1 MGQTEDVSSVLNEIK
16 STGLNKIDRNIP
28 SISICLFNC
37 IAFETFYISVFKME
51 SETKTEGKKSASYSL
66 EGYVYQRDVTVW
78 LGLSL
83 IVEKQVCAAIVVEP
97 ANEEDAEAAID
108 SSDYAETNSDLET
121 DQYTLTLQVKS
132 RSTGPWDIGAM
143 KSLLEHGKRRD
154 SALKQLEDKDR
165 RFILITDADLR
176 DTARSLSIN
185 SPLSFSKNIPASLKC
200 ENDASLIGRL
210 GVLARLDREKLD
222 HRINSLLSDRFKVP
236 SAKREKCY
244 KILGD
249 QVFALMRQG
258 GGRLT
263 RATLIDIIRKHGGYL
278 GGFAEED
285 IFVPPSNID
294 KFHEALRDHHAVII
308 RGPSGTGK
316 TFLSEY
322 LINGLLETYPTG
334 CIRVKPK
341 TPTDIRAQD
350 VGDSVVFDI
359 EDPWG
364 KYKPSDNAAEWTADL
379 RDQIRSAS
387 ADRRFVITTRSD
399 LFTAADVK
407 NLDQFIVDL
416 TAEHYTTRDRT
427 KIYNARLEK
436 LPIPLK
442 RLANRQRAEC
452 LRELETPLEIQKFFD
467 LLREPRKGDEA
478 DRAFVH
484 RALDSAKN
492 EAIEDRIVKTVREEK
507 HEKEAAL
514 IWGFL
519 AAFPK
524 LPRLILEDVLLNLE
538 GISDDILDQADEF
551 AARLIERHTLRLRDG
566 HLSYRHNRDEKGLR
580 ESFDKQRRQA
590 SRLSSALVEYLLAA
604 SSRDLQSGAIN
615 LAAQIQDDKLLSLQI
630 NRETQSILDAE
641 LLSRSMSC
649 TPDTGERNFHR
660 LAALGSP
667 DARPTQL
674 AKWLTH
680 RSGDDGFFGML
691 TRWTPSQDTD
701 AFYAEMSADPHAVD
715 LIRAYLINV
724 APILGHQKLGGL
736 WKRLYRV
743 DPDIGSI
750 FRSILMEH
758 LDAIE
763 AIDTNFFMHGA
774 FKELDK
780 CGEVATA
787 IVEQYSHY
795 DNIEIF
801 NETQSWDHI
810 NEVMPD
816 EEAQNHFE
824 YFGMDH
830 YSTRQL
836 LKCYVEEVRTRLD
849 WRTLVPILTTPS
861 AIGVWLDV
869 IKKDEEPADPAEIEH
884 LYQACQETEDEPI
897 FWKEIEIRNAGAFH
911 DRALTLSLI
920 NEPNALRDNALKLMV
935 QFDAFDGKGF
945 IEALRLYRGATGVT
959 ETLFSL
965 RSVMT
970 EDALFQKVTQNI
982 MDALTVEEKRV
993 LDLVSDEFPLQ
1004 TPSPDD
1010 KNLLLNHQDERA
1022 RSYQLRIMRALAL
1035 EGDDIGPFLREQLQ
1049 KAYKPSSADRSY
1061 LGSVVEVIEELDL
1074 TPILSGV
1081 FTHEHSIVRA
1091 GAFRAALSDVETFP
1105 DHLLPFLGDKSRDV
1119 LDIVSEFI
1127 KDLPLEA
1134 CQAAIEVLIKN
1145 ESYAI
1150 EQGAQYSTV
1159 YPYAYAASERLQKT
1173 AADISPETVSFA
1185 LERARESDDRD
1196 MAQSLIRLAARF
1208 GHQPLI
1214 NLIYDISQDSNES
1227 ESLREDAILS
1237 IILEK
1242 KNPDIKK
1249 ISTKTLINSF
1259 AKAPISIAKWVAILT
1274 GQSGSLEQIRKVVPE
1289 ISRFN
1294 NRPLLALPL
1303 AFGLHCSDR
1312 FDLRDNALKT
1322 LKPVLAEKLIKAIAE
1337 EKKISA
1343 DDIDGIGHIAV
1354 REVIIEQFRGIIF
1367 EDL

>member
-1 MGQTEDVSSVLNEIK
+1 
-16 STGLNKIDRNIP
+16 
-28 SISICLFNC
+28 
-37 IAFETFYISVFKME
+37 ME

-97 ANEEDAEAAID
+97 TNEEDAEAAID
-108 SSDYAETNSDLET
+108 SSDNAQTNSDLKTEK
-121 DQYTLTLQVKS
+121 YTLALQVKS
-132 RSTGPWDIGAM
+132 RSTGPWDIGAV

-154 SALKQLEDKDR
+154 SALKQLKDKDL
-165 RFILITDADLR
+165 RFIVITDADLR
-176 DTARSLSIN
+176 GAVRSLTIN
-185 SPLSFSKNIPASLKC
+185 SPLSFSKDIPASLKC
-200 ENDASLIGRL
+200 ENGVSLIGRL

-222 HRINSLLSDRFKVP
+222 YRINSLLSDRFKVP
-236 SAKREKCY
+236 RAEREKCY
-244 KILGD
+244 KVLGD

-263 RATLIDIIRKHGGYL
+263 RATLIDILRKHGGYL

-285 IFVPPSNID
+285 IFVPPSNIN
-294 KFHEALRDHHAVII
+294 KFHETLRDHHAVII

-322 LINGLLETYPTG
+322 LINGSLDTSPTG
-334 CIRVKPK
+334 CIRVKVK
-341 TPTDIRAQD
+341 TPIDIRAQD
-350 VGDSVVFDI
+350 LGDSVVFDI

-407 NLDQFIVDL
+407 NLDPFIVDL
-416 TAEHYTTRDRT
+416 TAEHYTSRDRA

-436 LPIPLK
+436 LPLPLK
-442 RLANRQRAEC
+442 RLANQQRAEC
-452 LRELETPLEIQKFFD
+452 LRELETPLEIQKF
-467 LLREPRKGDEA
+467 LGMLRDPRKDNEK
-478 DRAFVH
+478 DRAFVQ
-484 RALDSAKN
+484 RALESAKN

-507 HEKEAAL
+507 HENEAAL

-524 LPRLILEDVLLNLE
+524 LNRVTLEDVLSNLE
-538 GISDDILDQADEF
+538 RISDDILDQANEF

-580 ESFDKQRRQA
+580 ESFEKQRRQA
-590 SRLSSALVEYLLAA
+590 SRLLSSLVECLLADP
-604 SSRDLQSGAIN
+604 SRDLRSGAIS
-615 LAAQIQDDKLLSLQI
+615 LAAQIQDDKQLSLKI
-630 NRETQSILDAE
+630 SRETQSTLDAE

-649 TPDTGERNFHR
+649 TPETGERTFHR
-660 LAALGSP
+660 LANLGSS

-680 RSGDDGFFGML
+680 RTGDESFFGML

-701 AFYAEMSADPHAVD
+701 AFYAEMSADTHAVD
-715 LIRAYLINV
+715 LLKAYLINV

-736 WKRLYRV
+736 WKRLYRI
-743 DPDIGSI
+743 DPDIGST

-763 AIDTNFFMHGA
+763 AIDINFFMHGA

-780 CGEVATA
+780 CGELATA
-787 IVEQYSHY
+787 IVEQYSYY

-801 NETQSWDHI
+801 NDAQAWDHI

-836 LKCYVEEVRTRLD
+836 LKCYVEEVRTCLD
-849 WRTLVPILTTPS
+849 WRTLVPLLTTPS

-869 IKKDEEPADPAEIEH
+869 IKKGEEPADLEEIEH
-884 LYQACQETEDEPI
+884 LYQACQETDDEPL
-897 FWKEIEIRNAGAFH
+897 FWKEIEIRNASEFY
-911 DRALTLSLI
+911 DRAFTLSLLD
-920 NEPNALRDNALKLMV
+920 EPNALRDNALKLMV
-935 QFDAFDGKGF
+935 QFDAFDGKTF
-945 IEALRLYRGATGVT
+945 IEALRLSRGATGVT
-959 ETLFSL
+959 ETLYAL
-965 RSVMT
+965 RSVT
-970 EDALFQKVTQNI
+970 IDDTIFHKTVQNI
-982 MDALTVEEKRV
+982 MDSLTVGEKRV
-993 LDLVSDEFPLQ
+993 LDLVLDDFPSQ
-1004 TPSPDD
+1004 AASPDD
-1010 KNLLLNHQDERA
+1010 KGLLLNHRDEEA
-1022 RSYQLRIMRALAL
+1022 RPYQLRIMRALAL

-1049 KAYKPSSADRSY
+1049 KAYKSSSADRSY
-1061 LGSVVEVIEELDL
+1061 LGSLVEVIEELDL
-1074 TPILSGV
+1074 TSILSDM

-1127 KDLPLEA
+1127 KDRPIEV

-1150 EQGAQYSTV
+1150 EQGAQYSIV
-1159 YPYAYAASERLQKT
+1159 YPYAYAASEKLQKT
-1173 AADISPETVSFA
+1173 AAEISPETVSFA

-1196 MAQSLIRLAARF
+1196 MTQSLMRLAARF
-1208 GHQPLI
+1208 GGQPLI
-1214 NLIYDISQDSNES
+1214 DLIYDISQDSNES
-1227 ESLREDAILS
+1227 KSLREDAILS
-1237 IILEK
+1237 IVLEE

-1249 ISTKTLINSF
+1249 ISTKTLMNSL

-1274 GQSGSLEQIRKVVPE
+1274 GQSGSLEQIKKVVLE
-1289 ISRFN
+1289 LSHFN

-1337 EKKISA
+1337 EKKLSS
-1343 DDIDGIGHIAV
+1343 DDIDGVGHIAV

>member
-1 MGQTEDVSSVLNEIK
+1 
-16 STGLNKIDRNIP
+16 
-28 SISICLFNC
+28 
-37 IAFETFYISVFKME
+37 ME
-51 SETKTEGKKSASYSL
+51 SETKTESKKSASYSL

-83 IVEKQVCAAIVVEP
+83 IVEKQVCAAILVEP

-108 SSDYAETNSDLET
+108 SSDEAETNSDLKTE
-121 DQYTLTLQVKS
+121 QYTLTLQVKS
-132 RSTGPWDIGAM
+132 RSTGPWDIGAV

-165 RFILITDADLR
+165 RFIMITDADLR
-176 DTARSLSIN
+176 GTARTLSIN
-185 SPLSFSKNIPASLKC
+185 SPLSFSKDIPASLKC
-200 ENDASLIGRL
+200 YNDISLTGRL

-222 HRINSLLSDRFKVP
+222 NRINVLLTDRFKVP
-236 SAKREKCY
+236 RAEREKCY
-244 KILGD
+244 KVLGD
-249 QVFALMRQG
+249 QIFALMRQG

-263 RATLIDIIRKHGGYL
+263 RATLIDILQKHGGYL

-294 KFHEALRDHHAVII
+294 KFHDALQDRHAVII

-322 LINGLLETYPTG
+322 LINRSLESFPTG
-334 CIRVKPK
+334 CVRVKAK

-350 VGDSVVFDI
+350 LGDSVIFDI

-387 ADRRFVITTRSD
+387 EDRRFVITTRSD

-407 NLDQFIVDL
+407 NLDPFIVDL
-416 TAEHYTTRDRT
+416 TAEHYSARDRA

-436 LPIPLK
+436 LPLPLK
-442 RLANRQRAEC
+442 RLANRHRAEC
-452 LRELETPLEIQKFFD
+452 LRDLETPLEIQKFLD
-467 LLREPRKGDEA
+467 MLRDPRKDNET
-478 DRAFVH
+478 DHAFVQ

-507 HEKEAAL
+507 HENEAAL

-524 LPRLILEDVLLNLE
+524 LPRVTLEDVLSNLE

-580 ESFDKQRRQA
+580 ESFGKQRRQA
-590 SRLSSALVEYLLAA
+590 SRLLSSLVGCLLADP
-604 SSRDLQSGAIN
+604 SQDLRSGAIS
-615 LAAQIQDDKLLSLQI
+615 LAAQIQDDKQLSLKI
-630 NRETQSILDAE
+630 SLETQGILDAE
-641 LLSRSMSC
+641 LLSSSMSC
-649 TPDTGERNFHR
+649 TPETGERAFHR
-660 LAALGSP
+660 LANLGSP
-667 DARPTQL
+667 SARPTKL

-701 AFYAEMSADPHAVD
+701 AFYAEMSADPHTVD
-715 LIRAYLINV
+715 LIKAYLMNV

-736 WKRLYRV
+736 WKRLYRI
-743 DPDIGSI
+743 DPNIGST
-750 FRSILMEH
+750 FRSILKEH

-780 CGEVATA
+780 CGELATA

-801 NETQSWDHI
+801 NNAQAWDHI

-830 YSTRQL
+830 YSTREL

-861 AIGVWLDV
+861 AIGLWLDV
-869 IKKDEEPADPAEIEH
+869 IKKDEELADPAEIEH
-884 LYQACQETEDEPI
+884 LYQACQETKVEPL
-897 FWKEIEIRNAGAFH
+897 FWKEIETRNAGEFY
-911 DRALTLSLI
+911 DRAFNLSLL

-935 QFDAFDGKGF
+935 QLDAFDEKRF
-945 IEALRLYRGATGVT
+945 IEALRLSRGATGIT
-959 ETLFSL
+959 ETFFAL
-965 RSVMT
+965 RSVT
-970 EDALFQKVTQNI
+970 PEDALFQRIAQNI
-982 MDALTVEEKRV
+982 MDALTDGEKRV
-993 LDLVSDEFPLQ
+993 LYLLSDDFPFQ
-1004 TPSPDD
+1004 ASSPDD
-1010 KNLLLNHQDERA
+1010 KDLLLNHQDERA
-1022 RSYQLRIMRALAL
+1022 RSYQLRIFRALAL
-1035 EGDDIGPFLREQLQ
+1035 EGDDISPFLHEQLQ
-1049 KAYKPSSADRSY
+1049 KASKPSSADRFY
-1061 LGSVVEVIEELDL
+1061 LGSLVNVIEELGM
-1074 TPILSGV
+1074 TSILSHF

-1091 GAFRAALSDVETFP
+1091 GAFRAALFDVEIFP
-1105 DHLLPFLGDKSRDV
+1105 DNLLPFLGDKSRDV

-1127 KDLPLEA
+1127 KDRPLEA
-1134 CQAAIEVLIKN
+1134 CQAAIEMLIKN

-1185 LERARESDDRD
+1185 LKRARESDDRD
-1196 MAQSLIRLAARF
+1196 MTQSLIRLAARF
-1208 GHQPLI
+1208 GDQPLI

-1227 ESLREDAILS
+1227 ESLRENAILS

-1242 KNPDIKK
+1242 KNPDIKN
-1249 ISTKTLINSF
+1249 ISTKTLINSL

-1274 GQSGSLEQIRKVVPE
+1274 GQSGSLEQIRKVIPE
-1289 ISRFN
+1289 LSRFN

-1322 LKPVLAEKLIKAIAE
+1322 LKPVVAEKLIKAIAE
-1337 EKKISA
+1337 EKKLSA

-1367 EDL
+1367 EDAQS